1 MKRFWLS
8 CAVLLLLATSACK
21 ETYWTF
27 VSRGGGEI
35 ARADQPANVPPPPVN
50 PPAPEPAPAKP
61 EPATPAQPV
70 TPKDII
76 YVLGIDGMD

>member
-1 MKRFWLS
+1 MKRLWL
-8 CAVLLLLATSACK
+8 CCVIMLMLATSACK

-27 VSRGGGEI
+27 LNRGGGEV
-35 ARADQPANVPPPPVN
+35 ARVNEPVV
-50 PPAPEPAPAKP
+50 PEPQPVKPEPQPAKP
-61 EPATPAQPV
+61 EPAPSPDPV